1 MYRNL
6 IVPAVIATLVATTAQ
21 AATVVTTHPVTTT
34 VNETAKATVLI
45 SSTTAPD
52 TIGQVFVPTQAYLT
66 SIGFRFGS
74 TNSGTKSGDVTV
86 SLYEG
91 AIAPG
96 ASLPASALFT
106 QRFSV
111 TNLIYR
117 GVGNYV
123 DFSTGTLGVKANTA
137 YTVVLNATS
146 NIAIAYGTGE
156 GYVPGY
162 LLQTKL
168 NNDICR
174 NTPAACDASFRFT
187 TASPAPE
194 PAQWGMMLGGFT
206 MIGGAVRYRRR
217 RTTLSFR

>member
-6 IVPAVIATLVATTAQ
+6 IVPALIATLAATSAQ
-21 AATVVTTHPVTTT
+21 AATVITTHPVTTT
-34 VNETAKATVLI
+34 VNEAATATVLI
-45 SSTTAPD
+45 SSTTTPD

-74 TNSGTKSGDVTV
+74 TNSNTKSGNVTV

-91 AIAPG
+91 AVKPG
-96 ASLPASALFT
+96 AALPASAVFS
-106 QRFSV
+106 QQFSV
-111 TNLIYR
+111 SNLVFR

-123 DFSTGTLGVKANTA
+123 DFSTGTLDVKANTA
-137 YTVVLNATS
+137 YTVVLSAAS

-168 NNDICR
+168 NNNTCR

-194 PAQWGMMLGGFT
+194 PAQWGMMLGGFA